1 MYLEAMKVS
10 SCVISLQEYST
21 VRAAAQLIMRFVNNA
36 FAVLLVVLMIGL
48 FAPGYFQIYNPLPR
62 TDYYYFFNFAFFQE
76 GLSQLVSDLALICPK
91 RQPRPTREKH
101 RIFSQSILH
110 RNWYPTFQKQ
120 VLSELLDILRSIK
133 NIDLK
138 VCILDYTLL
147 T

>member
-1 MYLEAMKVS
+1 MHLEAMKVS
-10 SCVISLQEYST
+10 SCVISLQELARQHS
-21 VRAAAQLIMRFVNNA
+21 LLC
-36 FAVLLVVLMIGL
+36 VLLSMHLPRPLVVLIIGL
-48 FAPGYFQIYNPLPR
+48 FAPGYFQGYNPLPR

-76 GLSQLVSDLALICPK
+76 GLSQSVSDLALICPK

-110 RNWYPTFQKQ
+110 RNWYPAFQKQ

-138 VCILDYTLL
+138 VCILGYTLL